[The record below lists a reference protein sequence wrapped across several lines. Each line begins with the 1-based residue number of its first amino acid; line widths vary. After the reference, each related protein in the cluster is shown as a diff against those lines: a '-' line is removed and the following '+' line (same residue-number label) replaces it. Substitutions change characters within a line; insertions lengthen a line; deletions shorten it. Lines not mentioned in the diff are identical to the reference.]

1 MIKFDSASIYN
12 RALNMLKQDL
22 DWKDVAN
29 DSVISALLKS
39 NAEINAE
46 TARYA
51 EYLFKESK
59 WDTAQNESSIMSMAN
74 MLGYRPKR
82 NISATGTIYIST
94 DPKILNI
101 NQYYSIDEGLNKL
114 SSYDIK
120 NITID
125 QNAVIMDSNGVSY
138 ICEQKTLG
146 STEKYTQLN
155 ITQGI
160 KKSVTISKDTI
171 RNVYTSS
178 RLNRYIYIPVKISN
192 CENSSNA
199 ITKKYLKVIVNYSNN
214 TSKREYRVVSSLLLS
229 KSTDYD
235 VEVYNDLYNTDLFY
249 LKFNDDINRGH
260 VLDLSNNSSLSGITV
275 EYVESL
281 GATGNKSQL
290 YDRFT
295 ITGLSDYNGTIYGV
309 NNSPISGGKNAEGID
324 EVKENAPKYY
334 LNNYTAGTK
343 EAYENAILNLQLS
356 IDNPISSSVSEE
368 RLITPEKVSVYYGT
382 TIENGNV
389 LDATMVTFI
398 APGLDDLATS
408 LSAENSY
415 IDINNKLDFYLSKI
429 KSPQDRLIFQSPNY
443 VSYALGVKYN
453 LVDNSAINDIESTTK
468 QIQDIIDDQFGSNS
482 SSIDFMKN
490 YSASD
495 LITSISS
502 KIDDV
507 SVSADITLEAIKKL
521 NWREAERMCPTRAVE
536 SEGNTQQY
544 LHTVRIPFEF
554 DSLFAGQQN
563 QKGFMDYRR
572 NASYMLRID
581 IMYNRGNS
589 TITNDFNTSIFLTDS
604 NIPASSRQDKTA
616 LYVVRDSGSD
626 TDNSSYWPGLKNQ
639 DVSALSSYYN
649 ELENAIMID
658 DSDCWQLPFQ
668 DKVFDDD
675 QMSTLK
681 SQIANGELNTW
692 TSYTENRGCIENF
705 LIYINPDYSDLES
718 KENICSGYI
727 EMDFDSLCS
736 VINTY
741 GKGIDTEILKCGL
754 NNEYADTW
762 NKFLEACDNIV
773 HIFVSMRP
781 IQYSSINISD
791 NENIPKNTIL
801 YIDSHDTFG
810 TFDEVFKNKKFNRMI
825 SVQYKS

>member
-1 MIKFDSASIYN
+1 MIKFDSSSIYN
-12 RALNMLKQDL
+12 RALTMLKQDL

-46 TARYA
+46 TIRYA

-82 NISATGTIYIST
+82 NISSFGTIFVST
-94 DPKILNI
+94 DPKILNV
-101 NQYYSIDEGLNKL
+101 NQYYSIDEGLSKL
-114 SSYDIK
+114 SSYKIQD
-120 NITID
+120 ITIGH
-125 QNAVIMDSNGVSY
+125 NVTITDSNGIQY

-146 STEKYTQLN
+146 SNQSYIDLN

-160 KKSVTISKDTI
+160 RKSIKVSKDTI

-178 RLNRYIYIPVKISN
+178 KLNKYVYIPVIIKN
-192 CENSSNA
+192 CENSSSA
-199 ITKKYLKVIVNYSNN
+199 ITKKYLKVIVNYDNN
-214 TSKREYRVVSSLLLS
+214 SSREYRVVSSLLLS

-235 VEVYNDLYNTDLFY
+235 VEVYNDLYNSDLFY

-260 VLDLSNNSSLSGITV
+260 VLDLSNNSSLSSITI
-275 EYVESL
+275 EYIESL
-281 GATGNKSQL
+281 GASGNKSQL

-295 ITGLSDYNGTIYGV
+295 ITNIPNYNGTLYGV
-309 NNSPISGGKNAEGID
+309 NNSPILGGKDAESID
-324 EVKENAPKYY
+324 QVKENAPKYY

-343 EAYENAILNLQLS
+343 EAYENAILNLQLNVAKS
-356 IDNPISSSVSEE
+356 IGGGITEE
-368 RLITPEKVSVYYGT
+368 TVIIPKKVSVYYGT
-382 TIENGNV
+382 TVENNTV
-389 LDATMVTFI
+389 LDATMVTFM
-398 APGLDDLATS
+398 ASGLDDLATS

-429 KSPQDRLIFQSPNY
+429 KSPQDRLIFKSPNY
-443 VSYALGVKYN
+443 VSYALGVKYS
-453 LVDNSAINDIESTTK
+453 LIDNSAISDIESTTK
-468 QIQDIIDDQFGSNS
+468 QIQTIIDNQFGSNS
-482 SSIDFMKN
+482 DSIDFMKN

-495 LITSISS
+495 LIKSISS
-502 KIDDV
+502 SMSDV
-507 SVSADITLEAIKKL
+507 QVDADITLEAVKKL

-536 SEGNTQQY
+536 SEGSSQQY
-544 LHTVRIPFEF
+544 MHTVRIPFEF
-554 DSLFAGQQN
+554 DTLFAGQQN

-581 IMYNRGNS
+581 VMYNRGNS

-604 NIPASSRQDKTA
+604 NISMAERGEKTA
-616 LYVVRDSGSD
+616 IYIVRDSGSD
-626 TDNSSYWPGLKNQ
+626 TDNSAYWPGLKNHN
-639 DVSALSSYYN
+639 VSELSSYYSD
-649 ELENAIMID
+649 LSNAILLKD
-658 DSDCWQLPFQ
+658 TDCWQLPFQ
-668 DKVFDDD
+668 DKIFDDD

-681 SQIANGELNTW
+681 TQISNGELDTW

-705 LIYINPDYSDLES
+705 LIYINPDYSDITSQEH
-718 KENICSGYI
+718 ICSGYI
-727 EMDFDSLCS
+727 EMDFESLCA
-736 VINTY
+736 VLNTY
-741 GKGIDTEILKCGL
+741 GKGIDTQILKCGL

-781 IQYSSINISD
+781 IQYSSINISNND
-791 NENIPKNTIL
+791 NVPKNTIL
-801 YIDSHDTFG
+801 YIDSHDSFG
-810 TFDEVFKNKKFNRMI
+810 TFDEVFKNKKYNRMI
-825 SVQYKS
+825 SVEYKG